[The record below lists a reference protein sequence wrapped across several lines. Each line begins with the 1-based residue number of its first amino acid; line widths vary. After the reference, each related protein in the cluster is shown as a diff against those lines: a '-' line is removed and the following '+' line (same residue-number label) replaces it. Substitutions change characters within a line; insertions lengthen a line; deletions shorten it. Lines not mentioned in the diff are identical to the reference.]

1 MVDKE
6 SKLKQNEKKIDK
18 NCIFSKENVNLG
30 YQPEIDYHKTIV
42 VFLMGIS
49 HVYSYYS
56 IGYFGDII
64 YLLSLLSGAGGNM
77 ILMGIGMKYS
87 RRHELK
93 NYVSRAMI
101 LLTMGQCVNLIK
113 FALPNLLA
121 WFITR
126 DKLFISRTMLVLQT
140 EIFSFAGIALLFLT
154 LMKKMEL
161 SDKYILII
169 SIIMN
174 NCAFILYKIMKSPDN
189 YLISQ
194 FLGYFVFTT
203 NTETLFPL
211 CSYFMYVAFGYW
223 LGGIYQKISNKD
235 KFYNLILTFCLPIAT
250 LYYYFRSQYD
260 FPILPKFITIELYS
274 LNAGPDGIAN
284 CLSNLSFLAIFYKID
299 KMLKGK
305 TPEFIKH
312 TGKNFTQYY
321 IITFV
326 ITMHMYTFLKVTRG
340 EKSTYEIKYPTL
352 FAFLVLIISRILIDM
367 NNKYIH
373 FTITT
378 LKDPMR
384 KIVFALIWIMTISIV
399 IYAYPKVEVYTT
411 MWNDYYYE
419 Q

>member
-1 MVDKE
+1 MEDKE
-6 SKLKQNEKKIDK
+6 SKSEQKEAKTVN
-18 NCIFSKENVNLG
+18 NCIFSKENVNMG
-30 YQPEIDYHKTIV
+30 HQPEIDYFKAVI
-42 VFLMGIS
+42 VFLIGVS
-49 HVYSYYS
+49 HVYSYFTV
-56 IGYFGDII
+56 GCLAII
-64 YLLSLLSGAGGNM
+64 VYTLSLILGGGGCM
-77 ILMGIGMKYS
+77 MQMGIAMKYS
-87 RRHELK
+87 RRHEIK
-93 NYVSRAMI
+93 NYVTRGII
-101 LLTMGQCVNLIK
+101 LLTLGLYVNLIRN
-113 FALPNLLA
+113 ALPNLVV
-121 WFITR
+121 WWITR
-126 DKLFISRTMLVLQT
+126 NKLFISRVLLVLQT
-140 EIFSFAGIALLFLT
+140 DILIFAGIAFLFLA

-161 SDKYILII
+161 SDKNILII
-169 SIIMN
+169 GIIMN

-203 NTETLFPL
+203 NTETIFPL
-211 CSYFMYVAFGYW
+211 CSYFMFVAFGYW

-260 FPILPKFITIELYS
+260 FPILPKYITIELYS

-284 CLSNLSFLAIFYKID
+284 CLSNLSALAIFYKID

-312 TGKNFTQYY
+312 AGKNFTQYY
-321 IITFV
+321 IITYV
-326 ITMHMYTFLKVTRG
+326 ITMQIFTFMKATRG

-352 FAFLVLIISRILIDM
+352 LGLMTIIISKILIDI
-367 NNKYIH
+367 NDKYIH